1 MCVLTFSEEVLIMRV
16 LTALGILV
24 FILLLM
30 LINCSGGCS
39 PAEYSVALFP
49 MILLAIFIW
58 VRLSAKKSD

>member
-1 MCVLTFSEEVLIMRV
+1 MRV

-24 FILLLM
+24 LLLLLM

-49 MILLAIFIW
+49 MILLGIFIW